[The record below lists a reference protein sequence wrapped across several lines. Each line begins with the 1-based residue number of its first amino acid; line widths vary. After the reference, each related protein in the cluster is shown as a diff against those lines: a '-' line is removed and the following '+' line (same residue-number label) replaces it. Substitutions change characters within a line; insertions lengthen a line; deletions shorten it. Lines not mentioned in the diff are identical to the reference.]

1 MAMARISG
9 DPIERGNRRYIA
21 ATMDAPFL
29 ERDHEFDLA
38 RRWRDDDDTDALHE
52 LIVCYARFVVRIA
65 SGFRGYG
72 LPLGDL
78 MQEGN
83 VGLMEAAK
91 RFDPERDVRFSTYA
105 SWWVVASIQEYVLR
119 NASIVRIGTT
129 AAQKSLFFNLRR
141 LRARLAENPDGAM
154 SDEDRRRI
162 AKALSVPLAAV
173 ERMESHFSRPDQSLN
188 ATIGGDDS
196 NEIQN
201 FLRDAGPT
209 PEDITIERHDG
220 ETRAH
225 WIEDALDKLNARERR
240 IIVGRFLE
248 DEPLTLAELGTTFGV
263 SKERIRQIEAKAL
276 GKLRDAFGETID
288 DPAMLFAN

>member
-1 MAMARISG
+1 
-9 DPIERGNRRYIA
+9 
-21 ATMDAPFL
+21 MDAPFL